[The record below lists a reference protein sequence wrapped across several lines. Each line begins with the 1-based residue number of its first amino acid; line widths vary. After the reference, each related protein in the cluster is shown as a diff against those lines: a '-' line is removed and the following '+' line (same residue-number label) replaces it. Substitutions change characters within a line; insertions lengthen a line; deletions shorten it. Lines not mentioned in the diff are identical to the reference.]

1 MEPIIVFEDKTLL
14 VVDKPAGMI
23 INQAETTKGMVTL
36 QDWLIKLKKI
46 KLDRAGIVHRL
57 DKETSGLL
65 VVAKTESTMQALQ
78 KQFKDR
84 TVQKTYWCLVHGLV
98 KPKEGEINAPINRN
112 PFNRKR
118 FGVFVGGREAKTK
131 YQVLDYYCYQGQA
144 LSLLAVKPKTGRTHQ
159 IRVHL
164 KHLGYP
170 LVADEWYAGRKTS
183 RADRQWCP
191 RLFLQAKEL
200 CLIHPISGQQQQFK
214 TELAVDL
221 QGVLD
226 KLTKD

>member
-23 INQAETTKGMVTL
+23 INQAETTKGIVTL

-84 TVQKTYWCLVHGLV
+84 TVQKTYWCLVHGQV

-118 FGVFVGGREAKTK
+118 FGVFIGGREAKTE
-131 YQVLDYYCYQGQA
+131 YQVLDYYSYQQLD

-183 RADRQWCP
+183 QSDRQWCP
-191 RLFLQAKEL
+191 RLFLHAKEL